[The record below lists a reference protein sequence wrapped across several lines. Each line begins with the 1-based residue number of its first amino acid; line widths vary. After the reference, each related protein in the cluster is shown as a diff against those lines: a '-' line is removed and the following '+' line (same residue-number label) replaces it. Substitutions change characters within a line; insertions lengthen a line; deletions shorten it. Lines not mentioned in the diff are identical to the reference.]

1 MEKASLKL
9 LAQQNSTNMMASK
22 VYLAEMCY
30 FFGIFCLMSFIIPS
44 QQSVTTASKYIP
56 VEKGTPNSISYHIY
70 YSKCLY
76 WIRKKYKQTHF
87 NNEVKNDEIGFV
99 SLMCFVKLN

>member
-22 VYLAEMCY
+22 VYLAEMCN
-30 FFGIFCLMSFIIPS
+30 FFGIFCLIMSTRR
-44 QQSVTTASKYIP
+44 SVTTASKFIP

-76 WIRKKYKQTHF
+76 RLRKKY
-87 NNEVKNDEIGFV
+87 
-99 SLMCFVKLN
+99 